1 MHDKQALESIRVRVK
16 ELMSQASQ
24 SGLTAQQRSQIMTE
38 CNMLWSKLASLQ
50 SEKQTTAQSA

>member
-24 SGLTAQQRSQIMTE
+24 PGLTAQQRSQIMTE
-38 CNMLWSKLASLQ
+38 CNMLWSKLATLQ
-50 SEKQTTAQSA
+50 SETHTTAQSA